1 MGDDAGAIAQS
12 APLDAEEDCLIV
24 KVVIANDV
32 ARVLTEDRK
41 IDMQVS
47 AEIVRKRMGSAR
59 TVFFNAEMKH
69 GLLEIGERADWQ
81 TW

>member
-1 MGDDAGAIAQS
+1 M
-12 APLDAEEDCLIV
+12 IV
-24 KVVIANDV
+24 KVAIDGEA
-32 ARVLTEDRK
+32 ARVHTEDRK
-41 IDMQVS
+41 IDMHVS